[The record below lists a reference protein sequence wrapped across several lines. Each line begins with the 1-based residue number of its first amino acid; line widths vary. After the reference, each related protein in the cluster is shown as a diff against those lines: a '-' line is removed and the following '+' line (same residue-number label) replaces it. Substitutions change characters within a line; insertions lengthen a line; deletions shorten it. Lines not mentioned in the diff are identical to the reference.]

1 MFLVSW
7 ISNKC
12 KSSLARQRTRR
23 GKNNVFVDELCLAM
37 NPAFVFNNPDAF
49 RALEIEYKNTA
60 GLYYAGQP
68 SLSDIA
74 AKIAKHIEKL

>member
-1 MFLVSW
+1 
-7 ISNKC
+7 
-12 KSSLARQRTRR
+12 
-23 GKNNVFVDELCLAM
+23 M